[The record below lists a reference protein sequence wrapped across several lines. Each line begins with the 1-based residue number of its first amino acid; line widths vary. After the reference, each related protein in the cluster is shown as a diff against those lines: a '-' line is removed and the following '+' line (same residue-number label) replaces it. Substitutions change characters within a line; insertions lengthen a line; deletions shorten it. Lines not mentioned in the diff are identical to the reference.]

1 MTKPIVETRTSKA
14 GQSLHM
20 STEQGLSVLPGPDPQ
35 DPTFATIFK
44 TDTTEALIYA
54 PRKVDLQDPHDRDEY
69 YFIIR
74 GHGDFING
82 EDRHSFEPGDIIF
95 VPAYQPHRF
104 VDFSDD
110 LAVWVVFYGP
120 TEDSTYWSS
129 KDEA

>member
-1 MTKPIVETRTSKA
+1 MTRPSDSASSSTDA
-14 GQSLHM
+14 QSWHM
-20 STEQGLSVLPGPDPQ
+20 SREQGLSALPGPDPQ
-35 DPTFATIFK
+35 DPTFATVFK
-44 TDTTEALIYA
+44 TDATEALIYA
-54 PRKVDLQDPHDRDEY
+54 PNKVDLQEPHDRDEY

-82 EDRHSFEPGDIIF
+82 EVRHSFETGDIIF

-120 TEDSTYWSS
+120 TKDSTYWSS
-129 KDEA
+129 NE